1 MMLETALAFERLIKN
16 PKAGTARTKP
26 RGKEGDGGVQITW
39 DSVEQLEE
47 YTGRLRAA
55 AEKLTSENR
64 RLRRCHADLV
74 ARVGA
79 VMSVDL
85 LRQPQ
90 RWKDL
95 LMDIRHTMASLIQ
108 VCRESVFSSQTVE
121 CLAFLRIKPCV
132 SVFVFK
138 LLSKAVE
145 VQLAFGKT
153 LHRTVMLLGERKLKQ
168 MRVCVHVIKGGMVKG
183 GEAET
188 LA

>member
-1 MMLETALAFERLIKN
+1 MLPSQQPMMLETALAFERLIKN

-26 RGKEGDGGVQITW
+26 REKGEGGGVQITW

-47 YTGRLRAA
+47 YTARLRAA
-55 AEKLTSENR
+55 AEKLTAENR

-95 LMDIRHTMASLIQ
+95 LMDIRHLMASLIQ
-108 VCRESVFSSQTVE
+108 V
-121 CLAFLRIKPCV
+121 
-132 SVFVFK
+132 
-138 LLSKAVE
+138 
-145 VQLAFGKT
+145 
-153 LHRTVMLLGERKLKQ
+153 
-168 MRVCVHVIKGGMVKG
+168 
-183 GEAET
+183 
-188 LA
+188 

>member
-16 PKAGTARTKP
+16 PKTGTARAKP
-26 RGKEGDGGVQITW
+26 RAGGEGEGEGVQITW

-47 YTGRLRAA
+47 YTMRLRLA
-55 AEKLTSENR
+55 AEKLTAENR

-95 LMDIRHTMASLIQ
+95 LMDVRHMMASLIQ
-108 VCRESVFSSQTVE
+108 V
-121 CLAFLRIKPCV
+121 
-132 SVFVFK
+132 
-138 LLSKAVE
+138 
-145 VQLAFGKT
+145 
-153 LHRTVMLLGERKLKQ
+153 
-168 MRVCVHVIKGGMVKG
+168 
-183 GEAET
+183 
-188 LA
+188 

>member
-132 SVFVFK
+132 NVFVFK

-168 MRVCVHVIKGGMVKG
+168 MSVCACHKRRNG
-183 GEAET
+183 
-188 LA
+188 